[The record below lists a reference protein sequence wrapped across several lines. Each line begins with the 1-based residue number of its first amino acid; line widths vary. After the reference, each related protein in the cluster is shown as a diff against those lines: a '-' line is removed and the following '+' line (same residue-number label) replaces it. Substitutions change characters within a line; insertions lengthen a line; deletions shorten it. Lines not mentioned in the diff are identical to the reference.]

1 MIAVDAM
8 GGDHAPGEIVAGAL
22 AAQREHGIRVL
33 LTGPAPRLRQVLGG
47 MGAIDEVQVMPAE
60 DNLAMDEGALA
71 SLRRP
76 RSSVA
81 VACQL
86 VRRGD
91 AAAVVSAGS
100 TGGIVATARLRL
112 RALPGVLRPG
122 LAVVLPT
129 RPGRTV
135 LIDAGAT
142 ADPKPEML
150 VQFGQLGVAY
160 AQTALGVAAPRVG
173 LLTIGTEPGKG
184 NKFTRRAHELLASDP
199 PHGALPLSFAGN
211 VEGGDLLAG
220 QLDVIVTDGFTGN
233 VALKTLEGSIRFAAA
248 ELRAAVTA
256 TRTARVG
263 AFLQRRGLRELTA
276 RLDAE
281 SYGGAVLLGLGGT
294 VVIAHGASTARAVTS
309 ACLLAADLARGQI
322 TEKITQRLGPGRS
335 AARGGH
341 FLRRPL
347 RSEPAAAGL
356 PPISLGHGR
365 STAGSQRPGA
375 RRHRRVVRPGV
386 RRRRPADPAVLVRGL
401 PGQRGPAARQA
412 AAPLAAG
419 GGRRAGRPAGRG
431 GHLRRAGSQRA
442 RLHQP
447 HPARRLDRRPGLADA
462 RRPRLGLAPTAS
474 PQTVV
479 VEYSSPNVAKEMHVG
494 HLRTTIVGD
503 AIARVLEFAGH
514 RVIRDNH
521 VGDWGT
527 PFGMLIEH
535 LLDVG
540 EHSAE
545 AALLTT
551 DPNAFYQAA
560 RRKFDND
567 PAFTERARSRLVQ
580 LQAGDPATMTIWQ
593 RLVDISRGYLHQ
605 VYTRLG
611 VSLTDDDI
619 RGESFYNDLLAD
631 TVSLLEK
638 KASRP

>member
-8 GGDHAPGEIVAGAL
+8 GGDHAPGEIIAGAL

-33 LTGPAPRLRQVLGG
+33 LTGPAARLRQVLGG
-47 MGAIDEVQVMPAE
+47 MGAIDEIQIVPAE

-112 RALPGVLRPG
+112 RSLPGVLRPG

-160 AQTALGVAAPRVG
+160 AQLTLGVPAPRVG

-220 QLDVIVTDGFTGN
+220 ELDVIVTDGFTGN
-233 VALKTLEGSIRFAAA
+233 VALKTLEGTIRFAAA

-256 TRTARVG
+256 TRTARIG
-263 AFLQRRGLRELTA
+263 AFLQRRGLRELAA

-309 ACLLAADLARGQI
+309 ACLLAADLARGEI

-335 AARGGH
+335 ASRGGH

-347 RSEPAAAGL
+347 RCWPGATTRPRNPPDLEGPIPRTPLACAEPAA
-356 PPISLGHGR
+356 PPIGLGHGR
-365 STAGSQRPGA
+365 STAGSRAAGA

-386 RRRRPADPAVLVRGL
+386 RRRRPADPAVLVRRF
-401 PGQRGPAARQA
+401 PGQRGAAARQA
-412 AAPLAAG
+412 ARPGAAA
-419 GGRRAGRPAGRG
+419 GGRRAGRPA
-431 GHLRRAGSQRA
+431 
-442 RLHQP
+442 
-447 HPARRLDRRPGLADA
+447 
-462 RRPRLGLAPTAS
+462 
-474 PQTVV
+474 
-479 VEYSSPNVAKEMHVG
+479 
-494 HLRTTIVGD
+494 
-503 AIARVLEFAGH
+503 
-514 RVIRDNH
+514 
-521 VGDWGT
+521 
-527 PFGMLIEH
+527 
-535 LLDVG
+535 
-540 EHSAE
+540 
-545 AALLTT
+545 
-551 DPNAFYQAA
+551 
-560 RRKFDND
+560 
-567 PAFTERARSRLVQ
+567 
-580 LQAGDPATMTIWQ
+580 
-593 RLVDISRGYLHQ
+593 
-605 VYTRLG
+605 
-611 VSLTDDDI
+611 
-619 RGESFYNDLLAD
+619 
-631 TVSLLEK
+631 
-638 KASRP
+638 